1 MTLYR
6 AFLSSTPPHTRRVLC
21 SAWCPCGSG
30 ADWCVEFD
38 VVTNLGLQVKLKAH
52 NTGGMDGAVPVQLYF
67 RKPFASPVRLSSIQ
81 LVRFT
86 KVWVPAGGSA
96 DVEIE
101 LDAADLG
108 YWDDGRNGNPA
119 VGHGGGWVVQPGEYE
134 LVLATAGFTS
144 WASPEVRHFPAQFLP
159 F

>member
-1 MTLYR
+1 M
-6 AFLSSTPPHTRRVLC
+6 
-21 SAWCPCGSG
+21 
-30 ADWCVEFD
+30 EFD